1 MKNTYWLLGLLLIL
15 CFNMACQDNRLK
27 LHDEMVQNESEFW
40 YKRSIS
46 HVLLNR
52 MISKETQVVWGTTF
66 HTAAP
71 VPLGA
76 VGPKEYT
83 DKLQGIIQN
92 DSLGRVLKS
101 AIEDKLNVILVI
113 GDGMGNMHMALP
125 IYKKYAQKNRE
136 STYFERIMGEGAC
149 GYLYTGTARGLVTG
163 SAASGTAIA
172 CGSKTLMNM
181 IGVDSLGAP
190 LESALKLAIKGKYKT
205 ALVTDAGI
213 TDATPAAFYAH
224 TINRDEEEYIAD
236 QLVNCDGLDVIL
248 GGGARMFIPKGTN
261 FSDIENVP
269 ESLNFESSR
278 TDSRNLIDVFKKRN
292 YQFCSTLSQLQL
304 VGKSKVLGLF
314 NSGGLPAQIDRNL
327 STVLIPTVKQMG
339 EKALELISG
348 TDAPYFAMI
357 ECARIDWEAH
367 DNDIGAVYKAVEEM
381 NMVLEDA
388 YKKYKES
395 PENTLLV
402 FTADHETG
410 GLEVAYRKMPEEE
423 AFYKKMKNGE
433 QWKNITNPL
442 TYSRFGANL
451 DRQKSTV
458 SKVLSKSKTLI
469 ELKRNIK
476 EDLGIHISDEEAE
489 QLFYSMT
496 DYKKYKD

>member
-1 MKNTYWLLGLLLIL
+1 MKNTYWLLSLFLIL
-15 CFNMACQDNRLK
+15 CFSMACQDSRLK
-27 LHDEMVQNESEFW
+27 LHDEMVRDESEFW

-52 MISKETQVVWGTTF
+52 MIGKETQVVWSTTF

-76 VGPKEYT
+76 VGPSKYT
-83 DKLQGIIQN
+83 RMLQGVLQN

-101 AIEDKLNVILVI
+101 AVEDKLNVILVI

-125 IYKKYAQKNRE
+125 IYKRYAQKKSE
-136 STYFERIMGEGAC
+136 STYFERIMSEGAC

-172 CGSKTLMNM
+172 CGTKTLMNM
-181 IGVDSLGAP
+181 IGVDSVGTP

-213 TDATPAAFYAH
+213 TDATPAVFYAH
-224 TINRDEEEYIAD
+224 TINRDEEESIAN
-236 QLVNCDGLDVIL
+236 QLEMCDGLDVIL
-248 GGGARMFIPKGTN
+248 GGGARMFIPRGTK

-278 TDSRNLIDVFKKRN
+278 KDSRNLIDAFKKRD
-292 YQFCSTLSQLQL
+292 YQFCSTLPQLQKA
-304 VGKSKVLGLF
+304 GKGKVLGLF
-314 NSGGLPAQIDRNL
+314 NSGGLPASIDRDL
-327 STVLIPTVKQMG
+327 STATIPTVKQMG

-348 TDAPYFAMI
+348 TESPYFAMI

-381 NMVLEDA
+381 NTVLEDA

-395 PENTLLV
+395 PGNTLLV

-423 AFYKKMKNGE
+423 AFYKQMKNGE

-442 TYSRFGANL
+442 TYSKFGANL
-451 DRQKSTV
+451 ERQKSTV

-469 ELKRNIK
+469 ELKRNVK
-476 EDLGIHISDEEAE
+476 EDLGIQISDEQAE
-489 QLFYSMT
+489 LLFYSMT